1 PDSSSYAYTT
11 LFRPLVS
18 GTTGGHL
25 IEKARGR
32 GRGMVDN
39 ELYEQARRRVEAKIG
54 FFTHLGVYLIV
65 NALLIVINL
74 QNSPDSLW
82 FYWPLL
88 GWGIG
93 IAFHALGVFVF
104 FSGSVLKKRLIDR
117 ELRKLDHQPPVRR

>member
-1 PDSSSYAYTT
+1 
-11 LFRPLVS
+11 
-18 GTTGGHL
+18 
-25 IEKARGR
+25 
-32 GRGMVDN
+32 MVDN

>member
-1 PDSSSYAYTT
+1 
-11 LFRPLVS
+11 
-18 GTTGGHL
+18 
-25 IEKARGR
+25 
-32 GRGMVDN
+32 MVDN

-88 GWGIG
+88 G
-93 IAFHALGVFVF
+93 
-104 FSGSVLKKRLIDR
+104 
-117 ELRKLDHQPPVRR
+117 

>member
-1 PDSSSYAYTT
+1 
-11 LFRPLVS
+11 
-18 GTTGGHL
+18 
-25 IEKARGR
+25 
-32 GRGMVDN
+32 MVDN

-88 GWGIG
+88 GWGVG